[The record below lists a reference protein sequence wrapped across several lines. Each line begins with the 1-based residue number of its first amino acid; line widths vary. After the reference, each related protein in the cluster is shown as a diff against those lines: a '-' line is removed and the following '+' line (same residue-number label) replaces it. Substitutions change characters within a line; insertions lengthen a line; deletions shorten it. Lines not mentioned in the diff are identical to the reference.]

1 MKKSVLSALVLVASM
16 ATVANAAL
24 ADGGAKFLGNIT
36 TSGQIRSDMGTYW
49 NQITPENGCKWGSI
63 HSLSNGNSGTSK
75 FAWDNYDKCEGAY
88 KWAKE
93 KPGERHFKFHALVW
107 GSQYPNFLCKKKNP
121 GITVELTKKYITE
134 WFDAVAAK
142 FPDLEYIDVV
152 NEAIWAGN
160 NYHSGYGKPAAGA
173 EGRSTDD
180 TECGG
185 SYIIEALGG
194 DRVVNGKHQYDF
206 ITTAFKMARERWPKA
221 ILIYNDYNTLSWQMN
236 EGIEL
241 IQTILKNGAPV
252 DVYGQQAH
260 DCKGM
265 SKSDFE
271 SKLKTIHE
279 KTGLPLVI
287 SEYDIGEGDDNK
299 QKNDYANHIPF
310 MWETDWIVGI
320 TIWGYINGATWAA
333 NTGIIE
339 KDGRKRPAMTWLED
353 YFSKNLDKGKSIM
366 VSATSTEI
374 AYSEEKPQEPY
385 NGTAIVI
392 DMKDTIQAEHFDKAG
407 VGFGNDSY
415 NDGSSGNNGDADF
428 RMDEDVDIWVGGAD
442 MKGKVIGY
450 TEPGDWVE
458 YTVDFKR
465 KGPYTIKAS
474 VSSANENSSFK
485 LYVDDIAI
493 TDEMLVPKTGEDSW
507 DTYQEIGGK
516 VDSVS
521 IGKHIL
527 KVEVV
532 GGWFNLDY
540 IVFENIAPPEVI
552 AKEDSTAKNDST
564 KAKDSKNADQKAPEA
579 LIKGIH
585 LSSNS
590 LTDYDVIDIRGARL
604 GRISAKSTQQAAESL
619 KFSNIVKTSGIYYIR
634 SRATG
639 KMQSLRIVK

>member
-1 MKKSVLSALVLVASM
+1 MKKSVLSALVLIASM

-36 TSGQIRSDMGTYW
+36 TSGQVRGDMSTYW

-63 HSLSNGNSGTSK
+63 HSLSNGNSGTSQ

-93 KPGERHFKFHALVW
+93 NGAHFKFHALVW

-160 NYHSGYGKPAAGA
+160 NYHSGYGKPAQGA

-206 ITTAFKMARERWPKA
+206 ITTAFKMARERWPNA

-271 SKLKTIHE
+271 SKLTKIHNE
-279 KTGLPLVI
+279 TGLPLVI
-287 SEYDIGEGDDNK
+287 SEYDISEADDNK
-299 QKNDYANHIPF
+299 QKNDYANQIPF
-310 MWETDWIVGI
+310 MWETEWIVGI
-320 TIWGYINGATWAA
+320 TIWGYINGSTWAS

-339 KDGRKRPAMTWLED
+339 KDGRKRAAMVWLED
-353 YFSKNLDKGKSIM
+353 YFAKNKDKGNSIELKANG
-366 VSATSTEI
+366 SDI
-374 AYSEEKPQEPY
+374 DYSKEVPQEPY
-385 NGTAIVI
+385 NGTAFVI

-407 VGFGNDSY
+407 EGKGNSSY
-415 NDGSSGNNGDADF
+415 YDVSPESNNGDADF
-428 RMDEDVDIWVGGAD
+428 RTNEGVDIYKGGVD
-442 MKGKVIGY
+442 MKGLVIGY
-450 TEPGDWVE
+450 TEPGDWLE

-465 KGPYTIKAS
+465 KGPYTIKAV
-474 VSSANENSSFK
+474 VSSANETSSFK
-485 LYVDDIAI
+485 LYVDDVEI
-493 TDEMLVPKTGEDSW
+493 TEEMFVPKTGESDW
-507 DTYQEIGGK
+507 NTYQEIGGK

-521 IGKHIL
+521 TGRHIL
-527 KVEVV
+527 KVESV

-552 AKEDSTAKNDST
+552 AKEDSAAKVNDT
-564 KAKDSKNADQKAPEA
+564 KNSDKKDPEA
-579 LIKGIH
+579 LFKNIR

-604 GRISAKSTQQAAESL
+604 GHISAKSTQQAAESMKL
-619 KFSNIVKTSGIYYIR
+619 SNIVKTSGIYYIR

>member
-374 AYSEEKPQEPY
+374 AYSEEKQQEPY

-552 AKEDSTAKNDST
+552 AKEDSAAKNDST

>member
-1 MKKSVLSALVLVASM
+1 MPTMKKSVLSALVLVASM

-121 GITVELTKKYITE
+121 NITVELTKQYITE

-160 NYHSGYGKPAAGA
+160 NYHSGYGKPAQGA

-271 SKLKTIHE
+271 SKLTRIHNE
-279 KTGLPLVI
+279 TGLPLVI
-287 SEYDIGEGDDNK
+287 SEYDISEGDDNK
-299 QKNDYANHIPF
+299 QKNDYANQIPF

-320 TIWGYINGATWAA
+320 TIWGYINGSTWAS
-333 NTGIIE
+333 NTGIIQSN
-339 KDGRKRPAMTWLED
+339 GTKRAAMTWLED

-374 AYSEEKPQEPY
+374 AYSEEKQQEPY

-458 YTVDFKR
+458 YTVDFKH

-540 IVFENIAPPEVI
+540 IVFENIAPPEEI
-552 AKEDSTAKNDST
+552 AKEDSSGKTG
-564 KAKDSKNADQKAPEA
+564 DSKNPGKDAPEA
-579 LIKGIH
+579 LLKNVH
-585 LSSNS
+585 LSTNT
-590 LTDYDVIDIRGARL
+590 LTDYDVIDIRGTRL
-604 GRISAKSTQQAAESL
+604 GHISAKSTQQAAESL

>member
-1 MKKSVLSALVLVASM
+1 
-16 ATVANAAL
+16 
-24 ADGGAKFLGNIT
+24 
-36 TSGQIRSDMGTYW
+36 
-49 NQITPENGCKWGSI
+49 
-63 HSLSNGNSGTSK
+63 
-75 FAWDNYDKCEGAY
+75 
-88 KWAKE
+88 
-93 KPGERHFKFHALVW
+93 
-107 GSQYPNFLCKKKNP
+107 
-121 GITVELTKKYITE
+121 
-134 WFDAVAAK
+134 
-142 FPDLEYIDVV
+142 
-152 NEAIWAGN
+152 
-160 NYHSGYGKPAAGA
+160 
-173 EGRSTDD
+173 
-180 TECGG
+180 
-185 SYIIEALGG
+185 
-194 DRVVNGKHQYDF
+194 
-206 ITTAFKMARERWPKA
+206 
-221 ILIYNDYNTLSWQMN
+221 
-236 EGIEL
+236 
-241 IQTILKNGAPV
+241 
-252 DVYGQQAH
+252 
-260 DCKGM
+260 
-265 SKSDFE
+265 
-271 SKLKTIHE
+271 
-279 KTGLPLVI
+279 
-287 SEYDIGEGDDNK
+287 
-299 QKNDYANHIPF
+299 
-310 MWETDWIVGI
+310 
-320 TIWGYINGATWAA
+320 
-333 NTGIIE
+333 
-339 KDGRKRPAMTWLED
+339 
-353 YFSKNLDKGKSIM
+353 
-366 VSATSTEI
+366 
-374 AYSEEKPQEPY
+374 
-385 NGTAIVI
+385 
-392 DMKDTIQAEHFDKAG
+392 
-407 VGFGNDSY
+407 
-415 NDGSSGNNGDADF
+415 
-428 RMDEDVDIWVGGAD
+428 

-639 KMQSLRIVK
+639 KLQSLRIVK